1 MKLSKIT
8 SYVMYVFLGLGALLV
23 ILYYLGLSYGGVFS
37 LVSEGVILNLAYI
50 YFGIAA
56 ITSIMFPIIY
66 LVANPKGAIN
76 VIIGLV
82 FIGLVVLISY
92 FLASGQVMH
101 IPSYSGTD
109 NVPGTLKAVGT
120 GLYTMYILFFL
131 SIIAILY
138 SEISGVFK

>member
-8 SYVMYVFLGLGALLV
+8 SYVMYVLLGLGALLV
-23 ILYYLGLSYGGVFS
+23 ILYYLGL
-37 LVSEGVILNLAYI
+37 VSENVILDIAYI

-56 ITSIMFPIIY
+56 IISIVFPIIY
-66 LVANPKGAIN
+66 LVANPRGAIN

-82 FIGLVVLISY
+82 FIGLIILISY
-92 FLASGQVMH
+92 FVASGQVMD
-101 IPSYSGTD
+101 IPGYSGTD

-120 GLYTMYILFFL
+120 GLYTMYFLFFL

-138 SEISGVFK
+138 SEISSAFK

>member
-1 MKLSKIT
+1 IMKLSKIT
-8 SYVMYVFLGLGALLV
+8 SYVMYAFLGLGALLV
-23 ILYYLGLSYGGVFS
+23 ILYYLGMT
-37 LVSEGVILNLAYI
+37 SEGVIIGLAYI

-56 ITSIMFPIIY
+56 VASIVFPIIY

-109 NVPGTLKAVGT
+109 NVPGTLRTVGT

-131 SIIAILY
+131 AIIAILY
-138 SEISGVFK
+138 SEITSVFK